1 MTVSIIGVP
10 YQVSGPFWMISYRV
24 TFKIISNKVKLKLT
38 YRISDNVTFETEINL
53 FVLRFLGLYFVIV
66 IGNVS

>member
-1 MTVSIIGVP
+1 
-10 YQVSGPFWMISYRV
+10 MISYRV